1 MEEVQQSTGQSPDS
15 ISLGDMLPSATVV
28 GLIFSIITFA
38 IGLAVGYYEISSEPS
53 GSFLS
58 PSTVSGSVICLISLL
73 GGVLA
78 VWHFVKEVNPYI
90 RLGQGAALGFLTG
103 AVMVIL
109 SAVYSEIWNFIDP
122 DYTEKLVEATIS
134 NVEAMQMPEA
144 QKDAMID
151 SMASSVRQQSS
162 FLSQILWGIPVSG
175 ILNLLSGMVGVKIFA
190 NKEDEE
196 TF

>member
-1 MEEVQQSTGQSPDS
+1 MEQDEQSTGTSPDS
-15 ISLGDMLPSATVV
+15 ISFGDMLPSATVV

-38 IGLAVGYYEISSEPS
+38 IGLAVGYYEISSEAT
-53 GSFLS
+53 GAMLS
-58 PSTVSGSVICLISLL
+58 PSMLSGTVICLISLL

-90 RLGQGAALGFLTG
+90 KLGQGAALGFLTG

-109 SAVYSEIWNFIDP
+109 SAVYSEVWNFIDP
-122 DYTEKLVEATIS
+122 DYTEQLVEATIA
-134 NVEAMQMPEA
+134 NVEAMDLPDA

-151 SMASSVRQQSS
+151 SMASSVRQGQS
-162 FLSQILWGIPVSG
+162 FVSQILWGIPVSG

-190 NKEDEE
+190 KKENQES
-196 TF
+196 F